1 MQNLRKAVVCSLVAV
16 LVASV
21 SVAPV
26 TGAASAASGSG
37 GVTVHASPDA
47 TDVATGE
54 TTTTAVVA
62 SNVTAGVGAYNLT
75 VALSNASVARIADY
89 SLVGGPEGASVE
101 TNADNSSLRVTAYGV
116 DTDQNGTVELVR
128 LELAG
133 ETVGESDVDID
144 VRVIGDEAGNEY
156 EPVSVSAGTLSVSE
170 RPRTTTTTSDGGS
183 GRGGGGGANVPP
195 PPVQL
200 STERTDGGVRL
211 DVRNAR
217 PGESAGA
224 SVAGLAAGDATLERV
239 DLEFV
244 GETAHVVFELTG
256 ADGTPDGITRPP
268 GDAVLGHVAVA
279 TRYAS
284 ASVVGRATYRFGVS
298 ADALPGGATLD
309 DVTVYRYADGS
320 WTEVRV
326 VRDSNAFTATTD
338 RLSQFAVV
346 VDRSS
351 DNPVTSTA
359 ATETTGEGSAATG
372 TTGEEAGKTANT
384 GGDAEGGVPGFGG
397 GVTLG
402 ALVGGVLFA
411 LGRR

>member
-16 LVASV
+16 LVASAT
-21 SVAPV
+21 VAPV
-26 TGAASAASGSG
+26 TGAASAATGSG

-47 TDVATGE
+47 TSVAPGE
-54 TTTTAVVA
+54 TTTTTVAV

-89 SLVGGPEGASVE
+89 SLVGGPEGANVE

-144 VRVIGDEAGNEY
+144 VRVVGDEAGNEY

-170 RPRTTTTTSDGGS
+170 RPRTATTTSDDGG
-183 GRGGGGGANVPP
+183 GGGGGGGANVPP

-239 DLEFV
+239 DLEFA
-244 GETAHVVFELTG
+244 GEAAHVVFEFTG
-256 ADGTPDGITRPP
+256 GDGTPDGIARPP
-268 GDAVLGHVAVA
+268 GGAVLGHVAVA
-279 TRYAS
+279 SRYAP
-284 ASVVGRATYRFGVS
+284 ASVVGRATYRFSVS
-298 ADALPGGATLD
+298 ADALPEGAALD
-309 DVTVYRYADGS
+309 DVTVYHYAGGS
-320 WTEVRV
+320 WTEARV
-326 VRDSNAFTATTD
+326 VRDSNAFTATAD
-338 RLSQFAVV
+338 GLSQFAVV

-359 ATETTGEGSAATG
+359 ATETTEGSATTG
-372 TTGEEAGKTANT
+372 TTGEEAATTANT

-397 GVTLG
+397 SVTLA